1 MPLENLDDYLAV
13 GDENLGVAIDL
24 FVEGKSYI
32 GALILAVA
40 AHDLFDRAIKKAAKK
55 AGKEAGEEGEE
66 VGPTGILDW
75 EFEVRQYIDP
85 SAPAMSYD
93 DFKRLEQRER
103 HAAVH
108 GPDERQ
114 NKPRTMRSVR
124 EAAELSIIRAQTN
137 ARVLERPRTSADDKF
152 QAWQM
157 WEAAEDGGRA
167 GL

>member
-1 MPLENLDDYLAV
+1 MPLENLDDYVAV

-55 AGKEAGEEGEE
+55 AAKKASEGAGEE

-75 EFEVRQYIDP
+75 EFATRQYIDP
-85 SAPAMSYD
+85 AAPAMSYC
-93 DFKRLEQRER
+93 DFKRFEQRER

-108 GPDERQ
+108 GPERQ
-114 NKPRTMRSVR
+114 NKLRPMRSAK
-124 EAAELSIIRAQTN
+124 EAAELAIMRAQTN
-137 ARVLERPRTSADDKF
+137 ARVLERPRTAADEKF
-152 QAWQM
+152 HSWMM
-157 WEAAEDGGRA
+157 WEAGEDGDRA